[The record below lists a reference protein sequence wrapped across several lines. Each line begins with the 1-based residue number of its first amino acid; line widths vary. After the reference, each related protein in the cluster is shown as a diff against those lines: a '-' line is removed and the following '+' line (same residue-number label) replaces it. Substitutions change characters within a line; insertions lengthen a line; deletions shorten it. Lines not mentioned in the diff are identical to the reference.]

1 MYYFVIDF
9 DAELTGQ
16 IFAPELMERLSL
28 FSYSFTSKF
37 YDDQEELVN
46 ACNENAISIVTALRD
61 AYPDIQVKKFQND
74 GHEEF
79 EDNEICKM
87 IFVSEEDVVS
97 DTNKTPDLSYILDQ
111 SPVTISIFN
120 GE

>member
-9 DAELTGQ
+9 DAEMTGE
-16 IFAPELMERLSL
+16 IFAPDLVERLSL

-37 YDDQEELVN
+37 YHDQEELVN

-61 AYPDIQVKKFQND
+61 AYPNIQVKKFQND
-74 GHEEF
+74 GHKEF
-79 EDNEICKM
+79 DENEICKM
-87 IFVSEEDVVS
+87 IFVSEEVVS
-97 DTNKTPDLSYILDQ
+97 GTNKTPDLSYILDQ
-111 SPVTISIFN
+111 SPVTISIFE